1 MKHILSKVLIVSLV
15 FGSVLTFSP
24 FVVQAQTSTLAGEQA
39 YKLIKEAE
47 SSMSLIDMKLGEIQQ
62 LGALPINSG
71 VVMQVSLGEISGK
84 LEVSKDLLDRA
95 LVAYQSEDY
104 TTAAILAFRSKQNS
118 ILTSLYLEGL
128 MSKASAGLGVSRLEL
143 QGTFADLLRL
153 RGLLQ
158 PVTTTIEPG
167 PTNTDNDNSD
177 QDNSSD
183 SSGENENS
191 PDNNNNNPTDNTGGG
206 TGNNDSN
213 PPSDSSN
220 NPGGTTTDTGLG
232 GSSTTTNQIPQATS
246 TSSTTTDN
254 VPPVVPQDPRVLT
267 CIEKNIVACKTQ
279 ESTCISKVKNLVN
292 GCQAKFD
299 KGTAVCKRYETRS
312 NTYLVKCQSNLSTC
326 LGSNIAAKNI
336 RCQTKFNLCQISA
349 KISQDRDLNTAKTC
363 LAKQVTQKTSCDN
376 AFDKRTSTLLSRCT
390 ATYTTCDN
398 KVKTKCIASVKTKVK
413 AVTKP
418 N

>member
-1 MKHILSKVLIVSLV
+1 MMKHILSKVLIVSLV

-246 TSSTTTDN
+246 TSSTTTGN
-254 VPPVVPQDPRVLT
+254 IPPVVPHDPRVLT
-267 CIEKNIVACKTQ
+267 WIQTNVGACKSQ
-279 ESTCISKVKNLVN
+279 ESTCITNVINL
-292 GCQAKFD
+292 GKGWQA
-299 KGTAVCKRYETRS
+299 
-312 NTYLVKCQSNLSTC
+312 
-326 LGSNIAAKNI
+326 
-336 RCQTKFNLCQISA
+336 
-349 KISQDRDLNTAKTC
+349 
-363 LAKQVTQKTSCDN
+363 
-376 AFDKRTSTLLSRCT
+376 
-390 ATYTTCDN
+390 
-398 KVKTKCIASVKTKVK
+398 
-413 AVTKP
+413 
-418 N
+418 